1 MNDFDFA
8 IKNFTTASGLKIKYY
23 SLNALENNGYGDFSK
38 MPKSVKILLESLI
51 RMQSHPAYTSQ
62 HVELLSKWTPDVK
75 KDEIP
80 YMPARVLLQD
90 FTGVPCVVD
99 LAALRSAMEKANKP
113 ASRIEPLIPVDL
125 VIDHSV
131 QLDAAGNAMSFK
143 VNVDREFERNEERYK
158 FLKWGQQAFEKLRV
172 LPPGLGICHQV
183 NMEYL
188 ASCVMLDDN
197 GVAYP
202 DTLVGLSLIHI

>member
-23 SLNALENNGYGDFSK
+23 SLNALENNGFGDFSK

-62 HVELLSKWTPDVK
+62 HVELLSKWTPNVK

-99 LAALRSAMEKANKP
+99 LAALRSQWKK
-113 ASRIEPLIPVDL
+113 LI
-125 VIDHSV
+125 
-131 QLDAAGNAMSFK
+131 
-143 VNVDREFERNEERYK
+143 
-158 FLKWGQQAFEKLRV
+158 
-172 LPPGLGICHQV
+172 
-183 NMEYL
+183 
-188 ASCVMLDDN
+188 
-197 GVAYP
+197 
-202 DTLVGLSLIHI
+202 SLLLESNH